1 MAAAAPPGGGDREVE
16 VEVCDVWDLGL
27 GVWVSALRCWGGDW
41 RWVGLVV
48 VVVVVVGPERGGVC
62 SGWEW
67 AVDERD
73 TVVLL

>member
-1 MAAAAPPGGGDREVE
+1 MAAGGGGDREVE
-16 VEVCDVWDLGL
+16 VCDVRELGL
-27 GVWVSALRCWGGDW
+27 GVWVWVSALRCWGGDW